1 LADIPT
7 QRLVCTNIASSSGA
21 CRLQV
26 LGGTPTNG
34 QWLVCDLELTA
45 AQNAALSTALAA
57 TAGTVT
63 NFDFAGAP
71 AVLPGVYNSI

>member
-1 LADIPT
+1 MATLVPT
-7 QRLVCTNIASSSGA
+7 RLVCTNIVSSSGA

-26 LGGTPTNG
+26 LTGTLPNQTL
-34 QWLVCDLELTA
+34 LVDMELTA

-63 NFDFAGAP
+63 NFDFALQESP
-71 AVLPGVYNSI
+71 LQGVYQVA